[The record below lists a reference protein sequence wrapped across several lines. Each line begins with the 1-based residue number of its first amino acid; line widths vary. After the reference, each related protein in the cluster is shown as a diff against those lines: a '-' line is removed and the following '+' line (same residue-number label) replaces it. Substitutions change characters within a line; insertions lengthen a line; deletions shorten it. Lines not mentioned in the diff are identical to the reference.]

1 MGTLING
8 LRGMHFCVP
17 RNMTQASGMY
27 RTLLEGDDPGIVIEC
42 LNGYRI
48 KELMPTNL
56 DEIKV
61 ALGVPE
67 VLREGNDIT
76 VVTYGSM
83 CRIVMEASEQLSE
96 MGISVE
102 VIDVQTLLPFDRP
115 QSILQSIQKT
125 HRVLFADED
134 MPGGATAYMMQ
145 EVLDKQGAFS
155 WLDSPAECLA
165 AAAHRPAYS
174 SDGDYFSKP
183 NVENVVDKVY
193 EIMRESDPT
202 TYPAI
207 YF

>member
-1 MGTLING
+1 
-8 LRGMHFCVP
+8 
-17 RNMTQASGMY
+17 
-27 RTLLEGDDPGIVIEC
+27 
-42 LNGYRI
+42 
-48 KELMPTNL
+48 MPNNL
-56 DEIKV
+56 DEIKI

-67 VLREGNDIT
+67 VLREGNDVT

-83 CRIVMEASEQLSE
+83 CRIVMEAAEQLAE

-134 MPGGATAYMMQ
+134 MPGGASAYMMQ

-165 AAAHRPAYS
+165 AAPHRPAYS

-202 TYPAI
+202 TFPAI